1 MKEIEERLSR
11 TIETQEVGWARLGPV
26 VGFSSFE
33 QGEALCAI
41 VLVSLLLLQQR
52 NPDSVA

>member
-26 VGFSSFE
+26 VGFGSFE